1 MKHAKKSET
10 SGTESF
16 QPLATRMR
24 PASLDEFV
32 GQAHLLGQGK
42 PLRRAIEQ
50 GILHS
55 MILWGPPG
63 TGKTTLAQL
72 MAAKTHARF
81 ERLSAIFSGVKDIR
95 KAVEDAKEALA
106 KEQQSTILFIDEVH
120 RFNKAQQD
128 VFLPFVEDGT
138 FILIGAT
145 TENPSFELNSALLS
159 RTRVYVLKRL

>member
-1 MKHAKKSET
+1 MKRGKNKENMS
-10 SGTESF
+10 SSF

-32 GQAHLLGQGK
+32 GQPHLLGPGK

-50 GILHS
+50 GVLHS

-72 MAAKTHARF
+72 MADKTHARF
-81 ERLSAIFSGVKDIR
+81 ERLSAISSGVKDIR
-95 KAVEDAKEALA
+95 KVVDDAKAARAENN
-106 KEQQSTILFIDEVH
+106 QSTILFIDEVH

-145 TENPSFELNSALLS
+145 
-159 RTRVYVLKRL
+159 